1 MLFFIIHIINIMKVK
16 NNEENFNEFGT
27 MPIQQMSMTGS
38 IIKGKKPAMPI
49 QQISTTG
56 SIIKGKKPAVEGNA
70 QVNGSVDHSP
80 MIPAT

>member
-38 IIKGKKPAMPI
+38 IIKGKKPA
-49 QQISTTG
+49 
-56 SIIKGKKPAVEGNA
+56 VEGNA